1 MDHHKLVLPG
11 HINHYGFLFGG
22 YLLQWLDEFA
32 YITAT
37 VEFPG
42 LRFVTVAM
50 KDVQFQRRILTGE
63 VLRFSVRRIALGH
76 TSVQYLVQAYGLVMT
91 GDPDAVLFETTITF
105 VSVDADGRKQPIPR
119 PAGETGSAG

>member
-50 KDVQFQRRILTGE
+50 EDVQFKRGISTGE
-63 VLRFSVRRIALGH
+63 VLRFVVNRVSTGH
-76 TSVQYLVQAYGLVMT
+76 TSVRYRVRAHGLVLQP
-91 GDPDAVLFETTITF
+91 DPETVLFETTVTF
-105 VSVDADGRKQPIPR
+105 VNVDAAGRKMPL
-119 PAGETGSAG
+119 PASS

>member
-37 VEFPG
+37 VEYPG

-50 KDVQFQRRILTGE
+50 ENVQFRRGIGTGE
-63 VLRFSVRRIALGH
+63 VLRFVVDRVGTGNTSVRYRVRAH
-76 TSVQYLVQAYGLVMT
+76 GLVLQP
-91 GDPDAVLFETTITF
+91 DPATVLFETTVTF
-105 VSVDADGRKQPIPR
+105 VNVDAEGRKAPL
-119 PAGETGSAG
+119 PAPT